1 VGESVD
7 NPAKRPNYLPYGA
20 ADELLGCRDT
30 EVLIEGPAGTGKSRA
45 VLEKVHIAALKYRG
59 MRALILRKTRES
71 MTESALVTYEE
82 KVMPP
87 DWPVAAGAK
96 RNVRQSYEYP
106 NGSCVVVG
114 GMVSG
119 DKDRSAKIM
128 STEYDLIAAFEA
140 TELSEDDW
148 EKLLT
153 RLRNGVMPYQQA
165 IADCNPAGPHH
176 WLNQRANRGQ
186 MARLLSRHRDNPGLW
201 DAKASRWTDQGG
213 KYIATLKRLT
223 GARASRLLEGK
234 WAATEGAVWPEYDA
248 AVHLIDPFP
257 IPADWRRVRSI
268 DFGYTNPF
276 SCSWYAID
284 GDGRAYR
291 YRRNLPHSDARLR
304 PRRRDHSSVRG
315 GADRGNRL
323 GPRRRGPGHA
333 GSVRHPD
340 RPGVQG
346 GGAGDSGGGRAAP
359 ARGRRKPRL
368 FLFRDAL
375 VSRDELL
382 VEAKKPTCTEEEI
395 DGYVW
400 PKGQD
405 GKPLKEEPVKENDHG
420 CDEMRY
426 LVAYLDDL
434 AGCTVTV
441 TSAPPIIV

>member
-1 VGESVD
+1 
-7 NPAKRPNYLPYGA
+7 
-20 ADELLGCRDT
+20 
-30 EVLIEGPAGTGKSRA
+30 
-45 VLEKVHIAALKYRG
+45 
-59 MRALILRKTRES
+59 
-71 MTESALVTYEE
+71 
-82 KVMPP
+82 
-87 DWPVAAGAK
+87 
-96 RNVRQSYEYP
+96 
-106 NGSCVVVG
+106 
-114 GMVSG
+114 
-119 DKDRSAKIM
+119 
-128 STEYDLIAAFEA
+128 
-140 TELSEDDW
+140 
-148 EKLLT
+148 
-153 RLRNGVMPYQQA
+153 MPYQQA

-291 YRRNLPHSDARLR
+291 YRQIYRTRTLVSDHAAEIIRLSEGERIEATVSDHDAEDRATLDRCGIPTVPAYKAVERGIQAVAERLR
-304 PRRRDHSSVRG
+304 P
-315 GADRGNRL
+315 
-323 GPRRRGPGHA
+323 
-333 GSVRHPD
+333 
-340 RPGVQG
+340 
-346 GGAGDSGGGRAAP
+346 AGDG
-359 ARGRRKPRL
+359 KPRL